1 MTGKA
6 RESAGSRAAKNGC
19 GEIATRPRLRRSR
32 HDAAFGDGSGPM
44 GLGVSSDQFTAWQRL
59 SPPGIQAP
67 FGDQVLRSPNSGE
80 P

>member
-1 MTGKA
+1 
-6 RESAGSRAAKNGC
+6 
-19 GEIATRPRLRRSR
+19 
-32 HDAAFGDGSGPM
+32 M